1 MWDSTTLGG
10 SKKGWSLDWIRALL
24 PGIFVEVYHWKE
36 RALRAEKQLSE
47 VVGQYSTTIAHER
60 ELHAAER
67 RELLSMLAGNTSQK
81 PPQSADVNDGSG
93 FTVAPSFIHPIQ
105 RAIDDFKANQSQP
118 ITDEMIEAGVEEYL
132 RMSAVH

>member
-1 MWDSTTLGG
+1 M
-10 SKKGWSLDWIRALL
+10 DWIRALL

-36 RALRAEKQLSE
+36 RALRAEKQLGE

-81 PPQSADVNDGSG
+81 PPQSAEMNEGS
-93 FTVAPSFIHPIQ
+93 SFEATPFVHPIQ
-105 RAIDDFKANQSQP
+105 RAIDDFKASQSQP

-132 RMSAVH
+132 RLSAIQ

>member
-1 MWDSTTLGG
+1 MPDD

-24 PGIFVEVYHWKE
+24 PGIFTEVYHWKE
-36 RALRAEKQLSE
+36 RALRAEKQLNE

-67 RELLSMLAGNTSQK
+67 RELLGMLAGNTSQK
-81 PPQSADVNDGSG
+81 PPQSAEMNDGSG
-93 FTVAPSFIHPIQ
+93 FTVTPSFVHPMQ
-105 RAIDDFKANQSQP
+105 RAIDEFKASQSQP

-132 RMSAVH
+132 RLSAIQ

>member
-1 MWDSTTLGG
+1 M
-10 SKKGWSLDWIRALL
+10 DWIRALL

-47 VVGQYSTTIAHER
+47 VVSQYSTTIAHER

-93 FTVAPSFIHPIQ
+93 FTVTPIIHPIQ
-105 RAIDDFKANQSQP
+105 RAIDDFKASQSQP